1 MSSLGLLRGR
11 LVRPLRGLVFGLA
24 SVLAGLGS
32 LVPATGF
39 ALSTGDPVAISG
51 RVTDTGGRPLAGLRI
66 VLEASRKSLRRGEN
80 EVRRV
85 AANTDAQGSYTI
97 SWPWDPYFNRF
108 EIQAGVAIRR
118 GKEERFEV
126 FERQIL
132 SARQLETGAVVVP
145 VILREGDRLAKLRS
159 FESQVRTDDERRVYA
174 EQGQPEEVRIVEYPD
189 RRESTWW
196 YFEIGRAYRFES
208 GRLVQVIPFDPIRK
222 F

>member
-1 MSSLGLLRGR
+1 M
-11 LVRPLRGLVFGLA
+11 RPVRGLACGL
-24 SVLAGLGS
+24 SLVLGCVAS
-32 LVPATGF
+32 LVPATSF

-51 RVTDTGGRPLAGLRI
+51 RVTDTGGHPLAGLRI

-85 AANTDAQGSYTI
+85 AASTDALGSYTI

-108 EIQAGVAIRR
+108 ELQAGVAIRR
-118 GKEERFEV
+118 GKEEKFEV
-126 FERQIL
+126 FERQSL
-132 SARQLETGAVVVP
+132 SVRQLEAGVVTVP
-145 VILREGDRLAKLRS
+145 VIIREGDRLAKLRS
-159 FESQVRTDDERRVYA
+159 FETQVKTDDERRVFA
-174 EQGQPEEVRIVEYPD
+174 ELGQPEEVRIVEYPD

-196 YFEIGRAYRFES
+196 YFEAGRAYRFES

>member
-1 MSSLGLLRGR
+1 MSRSSSLRGTPS
-11 LVRPLRGLVFGLA
+11 RPLRALAFGCAVACLA
-24 SVLAGLGS
+24 SLA
-32 LVPATGF
+32 PERAA

-51 RVTDTGGRPLAGLRI
+51 KVTDTGGRPLVGVRI

-85 AANTDAQGSYTI
+85 AASTDAGGSYTI

-118 GKEERFEV
+118 GKEEKFEL
-126 FERQIL
+126 FERQSL
-132 SARQLETGAVVVP
+132 SARQMESGPVVVP
-145 VILREGDRLAKLRS
+145 LIIREGERLAKLRS
-159 FESQVRTDDERRVYA
+159 FEAQVRTDDERRVFA
-174 EQGQPEEVRIVEYPD
+174 ELGQPEEVRIVEYPGL
-189 RRESTWW
+189 RETTWW
-196 YFEIGRAYRFES
+196 YFELGRAYRFEA